1 MAEPADT
8 TSIEQPAAAADGG
21 PLAGVAAAVLVVLSL
36 AWVLDLH
43 VRFGVPVYDEQ
54 PLAIAAGLSML
65 IAAAALALRLGGAW
79 RWPVLA
85 GGIALCAI
93 MVAIAIRYPTL
104 TIAAMMRPTWL
115 IVVSSA
121 LIVGLL
127 ILVWRTVG
135 LTLAAIVAVFIAVAL
150 FGERLGVPSM
160 GFDYVSI
167 YLLLDP
173 NALLGLPLKVAVQI
187 VIPYV
192 LFGELLR
199 LSGGGEFLTKLCLAA
214 FGGYRGGG
222 AKAAIGASATFGTIS
237 GNAVSNV
244 VGTGIVTI
252 PLIKRTG
259 INGAIAGA
267 VEAAAST
274 GGQLL
279 PPVMGAAAF
288 VMADFLQVPYWHVV
302 VAAALPAALYF
313 AALFLQIDRLA
324 ARDGLHGIPADQR
337 PALGEIGRKGA
348 HFLIP
353 FVALFVTLFLNQTRP
368 ELAALAG
375 VASLVVVGAIIPFE
389 GRRITPAV
397 ILESIVATG
406 RSAAPLI
413 VLTAAAGLIIGL
425 VSLTGL
431 GFSVAADAIAASGG
445 STILLLVLVALVAIV
460 FGMGMPTVAVYVVLA
475 TVLAP
480 ALEQAGL
487 QPIQAHLFILYY
499 GMMSMLTPP
508 VALASITAARL
519 AGADPWRT
527 SLEAIKLAWVA
538 YVIPFLFAFSP
549 ELLLGGTA
557 WGAAL
562 SALTA
567 FLGIAAVSV
576 AFAGYGRGRL
586 TIRTR
591 WLVGASGLAL
601 LLPPTLGAGALAAN
615 AVGAAVFAL
624 CLVRTPAVT
633 AADSPLKRMV

>member
-1 MAEPADT
+1 MT
-8 TSIEQPAAAADGG
+8 TSVGDVMVDDPAAKAGG
-21 PLAGVAAAVLVVLSL
+21 PITIVAGVVLVLLAL

-43 VRFGVPVYDEQ
+43 IRLGMTVYDEQ
-54 PLAIAAGLSML
+54 PLALAAGLSML
-65 IAAAALALRLGGAW
+65 IAADILSRSSRALL
-79 RWPVLA
+79 RWPLLLLGV
-85 GGIALCAI
+85 ALCAI
-93 MVAIAIRYPTL
+93 MVMIAVRYPTL
-104 TIAAMMRPTWL
+104 TITAMMRPAWL
-115 IVVSSA
+115 VMSSTVLVA
-121 LIVGLL
+121 GLL
-127 ILVWRTVG
+127 FLVWRSIG
-135 LTLAAIVAVFIAVAL
+135 LTLALIVVAFAAAAL
-150 FGERLGVPSM
+150 FGERLGIPTM
-160 GFDYVSI
+160 GFDFLSI
-167 YLLLDP
+167 YLLMDP
-173 NALLGLPLKVAVQI
+173 NSLLGLPLRVAVQI
-187 VIPYV
+187 VVPYV

-199 LSGGGEFLTKLCLAA
+199 HSGGGEFLTKLCLAA
-214 FGGYRGGG
+214 FGGFRGGS
-222 AKAAIGASATFGTIS
+222 AKAAVGASATFGTIS

-259 INGAIAGA
+259 MSPAFAGA

-288 VMADFLQVPYWHVV
+288 VMADFLQVPYWHIV
-302 VAAALPAALYF
+302 VAAALPALLYF
-313 AALFLQIDRLA
+313 AAIFLQIDRIA
-324 ARDGLHGIPADQR
+324 ARDGLHGLPAEER
-337 PALGEIGRKGA
+337 PDLRKIARHGA
-348 HFLIP
+348 HFLLP
-353 FVALFVTLFLNQTRP
+353 FAALFITLFMNQTRP
-368 ELAALAG
+368 EFAAL
-375 VASLVVVGAIIPFE
+375 VAVATLVVVAAILPFE
-389 GRRITPAV
+389 GKRLGPRAIAA
-397 ILESIVATG
+397 SIVDTG
-406 RSAAPLI
+406 RAAAPLI

-445 STILLLVLVALVAIV
+445 DKLLLLVLVALVAIV

-499 GMMSMLTPP
+499 GMLSMLTPP

-527 SLEAIKLAWVA
+527 SFEGIRLAWVA

-549 ELLLGGTA
+549 ELLLGGTP

-562 SALTA
+562 SAATA

-586 TIRTR
+586 GIRAR
-591 WLVGASGLAL
+591 IMVALAGFAL
-601 LLPPTLGAGALAAN
+601 LFPPSLGLWAVAAN
-615 AVGAAVFAL
+615 LIGAAVFVLGLIRSPTA
-624 CLVRTPAVT
+624 PAAGSSLEKTV
-633 AADSPLKRMV
+633 